1 MECRSYWTL
10 PGGRGEIRREAVG
23 DPGEGEALVETIVSG
38 VSRGTES
45 LVHLG
50 RVPER
55 VRALMRAPFQRG
67 DLPGEVCYGYLSVG
81 EVTAVGPN
89 TPGDLLGRRVF
100 CLYPHVD
107 AYVAPVSWLTPVPD
121 DVPSDRAVL
130 AGAVET
136 AVNALWDGGPR
147 LGDRIAVVGGGMIG
161 ISVAALLRRFPL
173 ARLELLDPDP
183 AVAER
188 ARHIGVE
195 WRDPAEGAGGCD
207 LVFHASS
214 TAAGLARSLEL
225 CGDEGEVVEMS
236 WYGTTEPN
244 VPLGVDFHARRLR
257 IRASQ
262 VGMVSESRRA
272 RRSTADRMAIALD
285 ALTDPAFD
293 HLLTGPVD
301 LDDLPEAMDDIARGR
316 TPAIC
321 HVVRHRRT

>member
-1 MECRSYWTL
+1 MERRSYWTH
-10 PGGRGEIRREAVG
+10 PGGRGEIRVETLG
-23 DPGEGEALVETIVSG
+23 EPGEGEARVETIVSG

-55 VRALMRAPFQRG
+55 VRDLMRSPFQRG
-67 DLPGEVCYGYLSVG
+67 DLPGEVFYGYLSVG
-81 EVTAVGPN
+81 EVAAVGPD
-89 TPGDLLGRRVF
+89 TPDDLVGRRVF
-100 CLYPHVD
+100 CLYPHAD
-107 AYVAPVSWLTPVPD
+107 RYVAPISWLHPVPD
-121 DVPSDRAVL
+121 DVPSERAVL

-161 ISVAALLRRFPL
+161 LSVAALLRRFPL
-173 ARLELLDPDP
+173 DRLELLDPDP

-188 ARHIGVE
+188 AQRFGLT
-195 WRDPAEGAGGCD
+195 WKDPADGLGDCD

-225 CGDEGEVVEMS
+225 LGDEGEVVEMS
-236 WYGTTEPN
+236 WYGTTEPQ
-244 VPLGVDFHARRLR
+244 VPLGGDFHARRLR

-262 VGMVSESRRA
+262 VGMIAESRRA
-272 RRSTADRMAIALD
+272 RRTTADRMATALA
-285 ALTDPAFD
+285 ALADNAFD
-293 HLLTGPVD
+293 CLLTGPVD
-301 LDDLPEAMDDIARGR
+301 LDDLPATMDDIAHGR

-321 HVVRHRRT
+321 HVVRHR

>member
-10 PGGRGEIRREAVG
+10 PGGRGEIRVESVA
-23 DPGEGEALVETIVSG
+23 DPGPGEALVETIVSG

-55 VRALMRAPFQRG
+55 VRDLMRAPFQRG
-67 DLPGEVCYGYLSVG
+67 ELPGEVCYGYLSVG
-81 EVTAVGPN
+81 EVAAVGPD
-89 TPGDLLGRRVF
+89 TPTDLVGHRVF

-107 AYVAPVSWLTPVPD
+107 RYVVPLTSLTPVPEE
-121 DVPSDRAVL
+121 VPSERAVL

-161 ISVAALLRRFPL
+161 MSVAALLRRFPL
-173 ARLELLDPDP
+173 ERLELLDPDP

-188 ARHIGVE
+188 ARAFGLTCT
-195 WRDPAEGAGGCD
+195 DPADGLGECD
-207 LVFHASS
+207 LVFHASA
-214 TAAGLARSLEL
+214 TAAGLTRSLEL
-225 CGDEGEVVEMS
+225 LGDEGEVVELS
-236 WYGTTEPN
+236 WYGTTEPE
-244 VPLGVDFHARRLR
+244 VPLGMDFHARRLR
-257 IRASQ
+257 LRASQ

-272 RRSTADRMAIALD
+272 RRSTSDRLATALA
-285 ALTDPAFD
+285 ALADPAFD
-293 HLLTGPVD
+293 VLLTGPVD
-301 LDDLPEAMDDIARGR
+301 LQELPDVMDAVAHGR

-321 HVVRHRRT
+321 HVVRHR